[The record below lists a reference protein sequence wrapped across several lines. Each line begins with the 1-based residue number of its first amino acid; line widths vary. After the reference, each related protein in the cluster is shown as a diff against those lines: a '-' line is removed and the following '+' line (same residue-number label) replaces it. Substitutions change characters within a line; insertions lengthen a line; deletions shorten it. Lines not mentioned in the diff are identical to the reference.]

1 MADTPETP
9 PTKRAKKATPVEPT
23 KGATAATREVTPTA
37 PIKTAATKP
46 GNGAASHGWAAQI
59 TPLKEQAEKAAR
71 TAADSM
77 PRP

>member
-9 PTKRAKKATPVEPT
+9 PTKRAKKATPAEPT

-46 GNGAASHGWAAQI
+46 GNGAAGSTDRAFEGAGGKSRPHRGR
-59 TPLKEQAEKAAR
+59 QAEQR
-71 TAADSM
+71 
-77 PRP
+77 